1 MTNNNDRNIS
11 NDKDWRNVMRYKTSE
26 AKRKANSEYRKRNK
40 EKERNASYRRTTKLY
55 LLKHATFPEL
65 LDFQRYIF
73 ERIDEMVNSDQYGDK
88 EKEDFEEVYQE
99 ILRKYEGR
107 K

>member
-1 MTNNNDRNIS
+1 MG
-11 NDKDWRNVMRYKTSE
+11 YKTSE

-55 LLKHATFPEL
+55 LLKYATFPEL

-73 ERIDEMVNSDQYGDK
+73 ERIDEMLNSDQYSDKDK
-88 EKEDFEEVYQE
+88 EEFKEVYQE
-99 ILRKYEGR
+99 VLKKYERR